1 MKRTVLAILVAAVAL
16 VTGCQ
21 VSTGS
26 FSKQPPTVRIGRLNI
41 VTGLPVLV
49 AQEKGFL
56 ADEAIEYK
64 TVTFGSSNEI
74 VDAILAGRLDCF
86 VGASAV
92 PVLAAQLNSPGK
104 LKVFAVSRITADKPF
119 DALLVRRDSSIK
131 TLADLPSAKI
141 AVFPGSTAK
150 NLLSKFL
157 ADKDVDVSSLTFVP
171 MAPADHLDAL
181 LKGAVDVIYAYEP
194 TIAVALSSQP
204 VRKLHGSVYA
214 QMLSPNPISLSVIST
229 EFLKKHPETAR
240 SLIRALERGMAYM
253 KQDDSRTRRILEKEM
268 KLSRQA
274 ADRCVFL
281 YMVGHEQIDS
291 ALLQRFANILTGIGE
306 LEEHVNV
313 ESLIYP

>member
-1 MKRTVLAILVAAVAL
+1 MKRTVLAMLVAATAL

-26 FSKQPPTVRIGRLNI
+26 FSKQTPTVRIGRLNI

-49 AQEKGFL
+49 AEQEGFL
-56 ADEAIEYK
+56 ADEAIEYR
-64 TVTFGSSNEI
+64 TLAFGSSNEI
-74 VDAILAGRLDCF
+74 VDAVLADRLDCF

-92 PVLAAQLNSPGK
+92 PVLAAQLSSPGK
-104 LKVFAVSRITADKPF
+104 LKVFAVSQITADKPF
-119 DALLVRRDSSIK
+119 DALLVRCDSSIK
-131 TLADLPSAKI
+131 TFADLPRAKV

-157 ADKDVDVSSLTFVP
+157 ADEGVDVSSLTFVP
-171 MAPADHLDAL
+171 MAPVNHLDAL
-181 LKGAVDVIYAYEP
+181 LEGVVDVIYAYEP
-194 TIAVALSSQP
+194 TIAVALSSQS
-204 VRKLHGSVYA
+204 VRKLYGSVYA
-214 QMLSPNPISLSVIST
+214 QMLSPNPISVSVIST

-253 KQDDSRTRRILEKEM
+253 KEDDSRARSILEKEM

-281 YMVGHEQIDS
+281 YMVGHERIDP
-291 ALLQRFANILTGIGE
+291 ALLQRFANILADSGE

-313 ESLIYP
+313 ENLIYP